1 MTDDSEKK
9 AEELRDIFVEVTDES
24 TVTEEREE
32 ERGTLRT
39 DEEIDEEVRS
49 VVEEM
54 VDEYNIETKLGVDQL
69 VDVVRLYYDGA
80 SDAEIAR
87 ELGDNSLD
95 KTVRRARIS
104 LHLLHDSDL
113 DAPFDIDE
121 LEELLNEGAT
131 TTECAEEL
139 GVSSSTVRTYRDAV
153 EARRRSE
160 EAGGRYVERFEEVV
174 EDRDISEKFTSDA
187 KKDGLEG
194 ATEDAEVDV
203 DL

>member
-39 DEEIDEEVRS
+39 EDEIEEEVRS

-54 VDEYNIETKLGVDQL
+54 IEEYDIETKLDVDQL
-69 VDVVRLYYDGA
+69 VKVVRLYYDDT

-87 ELGDNSLD
+87 ELGDGSLD

-121 LEELLNEGAT
+121 LERLLDEGAT
-131 TTECAEEL
+131 TTECADEL
-139 GVSSSTVRTYRDAV
+139 DVSASTVRSYRDAV

-160 EAGGRYVERFEEVV
+160 EANEKYVERFEEVI
-174 EDRDISEKFTSDA
+174 EERDISEKFTSDA